1 MNMNDTDLS
10 NLSGFVTADFDGDGL
25 LDIAG
30 FNQEWVQIEILYN
43 LSPYPKLTSLC
54 QDLVME
60 DDENFY
66 NKTQEIFATGDKVRD
81 IVGIM
86 SWE

>member
-1 MNMNDTDLS
+1 MNMDDTDLS

-54 QDLVME
+54 
-60 DDENFY
+60 
-66 NKTQEIFATGDKVRD
+66 
-81 IVGIM
+81 
-86 SWE
+86 